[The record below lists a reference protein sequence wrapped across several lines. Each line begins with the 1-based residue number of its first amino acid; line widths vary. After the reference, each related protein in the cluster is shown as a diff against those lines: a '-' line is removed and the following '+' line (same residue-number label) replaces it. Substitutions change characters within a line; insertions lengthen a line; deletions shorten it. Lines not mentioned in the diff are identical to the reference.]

1 MTLYAE
7 VIVPLP
13 LEKTFYYIVPDGF
26 KEKIKIGSKV
36 LVSFRYRLLT
46 GFVVKLHWKNPAD
59 KYQLKEIKELLDDK
73 PVFTSPFLLYTR
85 KLAAYFY
92 SSWGSLLQASIPPSL
107 TVKSRKRVF
116 FSDKAGEAINMASLS
131 NDEKKILVLLQNK
144 SYMESYLKRKLKVR
158 NLGIYLQRLEKK
170 GLIFR
175 KEEDQRKKSNNKD
188 KSGFPLVSQLEIDF
202 SQDKKSI
209 QVARKLTKN
218 LGKQAFSRFLL
229 YGSAEKREGV
239 YFYLIKRCLAL
250 KKRILFLVPEI
261 AFAED
266 LIQKVNKRFT
276 ENTAILHS
284 RLTEKKRELAWKT
297 IKDGEAEVVIGTRS
311 AILSPVENVG
321 LVIIDEEQDDSYYQ
335 KQNPAYDARI
345 GAWFKAEQEGA
356 LLVFGSAFPSV
367 GARFRAGEKGYLINL
382 EKISS
387 PGQVEIVD
395 DGKERRLVSD
405 SLYKQIKLRLARKE
419 QVLAFSGRRGYSAF
433 LACSRC
439 SYIPRCKHCDIS
451 LSYHKKR
458 GELVCHYCNYS
469 IKYMN
474 VCPECGS
481 KVVQKKGIGVEVIG
495 EDFKKKFPEKRVAV
509 FHTDEA
515 GNRRRQ
521 EDILSRYK
529 DGKIDILVGTL
540 MLAHRLDLPPASMV
554 VIFYPEITLAL
565 PDYKA
570 TQKTFLSISQ
580 MLRHLKKDKDSRAV
594 IKTAMPDNFC
604 IRMAACGDYPAF
616 YEQEIQYRRIMD
628 YPPFSC
634 MAEIVFQD
642 ENLRVLAE
650 KSRQFVARVKKSGD
664 IEVLGPALAPVA
676 RVRGRN
682 RIQVILKA
690 KGKEEIDSVLKSAFS
705 KSRIKESVYIYE

>member
-13 LEKTFYYIVPDGF
+13 LEKTFYYIVPEDL
-26 KEKIKIGSKV
+26 KEKIKIGSRV
-36 LVSFRYRLLT
+36 LVSFRHRLMT
-46 GFVVKLHWKNPAD
+46 GFIVKLHWKNPAG
-59 KYQLKEIKELLDDK
+59 KYKLKEVKELLDDK

-116 FSDKAGEAINMASLS
+116 FYDKAVEGINMASLS
-131 NDEKKILVLLQNK
+131 NDEKKILTLLQKK
-144 SYMESYLKRKLKVR
+144 SYIESYLKRKLKIR
-158 NLGIYLQRLEKK
+158 DLGIYLQRLEKK

-175 KEEDQRKKSNNKD
+175 KEEVQRKKRDKD
-188 KSGFPLVSQLEIDF
+188 KSNIPAAGQLEIDF

-209 QVARKLTKN
+209 QAAGKLTKS
-218 LGKQAFSRFLL
+218 LDKKVFSRFLL
-229 YGSAEKREGV
+229 YGSAERREGV
-239 YFYLIKRCLAL
+239 YFYLIKHCLAI

-261 AFAED
+261 ALTED
-266 LIQKVNKRFT
+266 LIQKVKRRFT
-276 ENTAILHS
+276 GNTAILHS
-284 RLTEKKRELAWKT
+284 RLTEKKREQAWKT
-297 IKDGEAEVVIGTRS
+297 IKDGAAEVVIGTRS
-311 AILSPVENVG
+311 AILSPTENVG

-335 KQNPAYDARI
+335 RQNPAYDARI
-345 GAWFKAEQEGA
+345 GARFKAEQEGA
-356 LLVFGSAFPSV
+356 LLVLGSAFPSV
-367 GARFRAGEKGYLINL
+367 EARFRAGEQGYLINL

-395 DGKERRLVSD
+395 EGKERRLVSD
-405 SLYKQIKLRLARKE
+405 SLYKQIKSRLARKE

-433 LACSRC
+433 LTCSRC
-439 SYIPRCKHCDIS
+439 SYIPRCKNCDIS
-451 LSYHKKR
+451 LTYHKKR
-458 GELVCHYCNYS
+458 GELVCHYCNYT

-474 VCPECGS
+474 ACLECGS
-481 KVVQKKGIGVEVIG
+481 KVVLKKGIGVEVIG
-495 EDFKKKFPEKRVAV
+495 EEFKKKFPKNRVAV
-509 FHTDEA
+509 FHTDEV

-521 EDILSRYK
+521 EDIISRYK
-529 DGKIDILVGTL
+529 DGEIDILVGTS
-540 MLAHRLDLPPASMV
+540 MLAHRLDLPPAFMV
-554 VIFYPEITLAL
+554 VIFYPEITLTL
-565 PDYKA
+565 SDYKA
-570 TQKTFLSISQ
+570 AQKTFLSISQ

-594 IKTAMPDNFC
+594 IKTAMPNNFC
-604 IRMAACGDYPAF
+604 IRMAASGDYRAF
-616 YEQEIQYRRIMD
+616 YEQEIQYRRIMN
-628 YPPFSC
+628 YPPFSY

-650 KSRQFVARVKKSGD
+650 KSRQFAARVKKNRD

-682 RIQVILKA
+682 QIQVILKA

-705 KSRIKESVYIYE
+705 KSRIKKSVYIYE